1 MKSMLRMMLVAAA
14 ATLMV
19 TGAFAQTKTAP
30 PTAPKGAKPANPK
43 APQAAP
49 PKAPPKAMGDKFWG
63 TTTKDAVKDGKFVF
77 GSADP
82 KKKGQFTVDTKGA
95 KITDKAGKFFSV
107 NNIKPGSSVTV
118 MGKATGMTI
127 KATAV
132 TVNFVPGTKPATAPT
147 APKAGSVKPTSS
159 KPAAGKPAAGTK
171 PPVNKG
177 G

>member
-30 PTAPKGAKPANPK
+30 PTAPKGAKPANQK
-43 APQAAP
+43 APTAVP
-49 PKAPPKAMGDKFWG
+49 PKAPPKAPMGDKFWG
-63 TTTKDAVKDGKFVF
+63 ITTKDPVKDGKFVF

-95 KITDKAGKFFSV
+95 RITDKSGKFFSV

-118 MGKATGMTI
+118 MGKATGMNI
-127 KATAV
+127 KATSV
-132 TVNFVPGTKPATAPT
+132 TVNSVPGAKPAAVKPAPPKSSPGK
-147 APKAGSVKPTSS
+147 AVSKAGS
-159 KPAAGKPAAGTK
+159 K
-171 PPVNKG
+171 PPIK
-177 G
+177 